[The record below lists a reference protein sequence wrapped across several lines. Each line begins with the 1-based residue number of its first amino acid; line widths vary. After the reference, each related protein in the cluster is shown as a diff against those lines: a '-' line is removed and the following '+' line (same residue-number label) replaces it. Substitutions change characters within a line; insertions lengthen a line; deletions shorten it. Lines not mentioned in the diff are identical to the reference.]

1 MPLHASICTY
11 VCAYLL
17 VTPLP
22 FLYLLS
28 SSFPH
33 PYVSP
38 PPPPPSTCLSPRY
51 RAPEIM
57 LKAPNYSSP
66 IDLWAVGCIMYET
79 YTFRPLFPGSS
90 EIDTLFRITAVLGTP
105 TKVCM
110 CMYVC

>member
-1 MPLHASICTY
+1 MYISASN
-11 VCAYLL
+11 
-17 VTPLP
+17 
-22 FLYLLS
+22 
-28 SSFPH
+28 
-33 PYVSP
+33 SP
-38 PPPPPSTCLSPRY
+38 PPSVPPCLLISLSLSPPSPTSLSPRY

-110 CMYVC
+110 LKCLCIGVGTF